1 MADPEDPLHLA
12 MMQQMQALEEFKRA
26 TQIAEQGALPEI
38 PPLVSPVVRQDFSPP
53 VFGGVPRPPQD
64 TNRLAQ
70 AVPRVGANL
79 PPGAYMPG
87 GGMGRQNQRGQV
99 RPNVPMSQ
107 GDSSPS
113 ASSSTIP
120 GGSAPPLLSGSVE
133 HEKSEKEKFINF
145 VQQQSQLKDRKQAQ
159 LEQAKKDEAEQ
170 AEIQQQ
176 RCHLHKKP
184 NQKCKFCKRFQEFV
198 DKKSEEKYAAAK
210 EQHALNNA
218 ANQNGYNFP
227 DELEMANPKT
237 FGFPAL
243 YQMHI
248 VDSVHFKTLA
258 TLETFDQVVD
268 EIVQFAESIEPYM
281 PNSVIVPTP
290 LFACLYRL
298 FTMGL
303 SQSSLVRLLDAEN
316 SPYVR
321 CAGLLFV
328 RFGLPAE
335 QLWPWLEEYVLDEEE
350 LKPTKE
356 SEFVTTVGE
365 FVEGLLSQ
373 DRYYSIVLP
382 RLPVSAKRQLEAKL
396 AQVPQFRKRAQANQR
411 LLDVYRQ
418 SNVKVQVCNTDGTW
432 VDAVSLYL
440 NESRPNRLSLH
451 VRLEDNSEAS
461 VQLGKVILA
470 DSHFSSANGYYR
482 PRKPRSRSRSL
493 GQVDWSRDKGKSGTE
508 LVDELRRLDREKAV
522 CSSGKEYAKKPLGF
536 KASCALAREMG
547 VASQR
552 LLEDETF
559 VPVRAPRRELP
570 DALPEAP
577 AKKVRHSAEYQA
589 QMQQLFEK
597 YGMAKGAEAA
607 SHSRDVDGPD
617 VLRFG

>member
-1 MADPEDPLHLA
+1 MADSEDPLHIA
-12 MMQQMQALEEFKRA
+12 MMQQMQALEEFKKA
-26 TQIAEQGALPEI
+26 TQAAEQSSIPEI
-38 PPLVSPVVRQDFSPP
+38 PPLVANAVPQQDFSALA
-53 VFGGVPRPPQD
+53 FGGLPRPPLNKGQ
-64 TNRLAQ
+64 LPPQ

-87 GGMGRQNQRGQV
+87 IMARPNQRGQM
-99 RPNVPMSQ
+99 RPNAPLLQ
-107 GDSSPS
+107 GDSDPS
-113 ASSSTIP
+113 TSSSTQP
-120 GGSAPPLLSGSVE
+120 GGPPPLLSGSAD
-133 HEKSEKEKFINF
+133 HEKSEKDKFINF
-145 VQQQSQLKDRKQAQ
+145 VQQQTAARDRKQAQ
-159 LEQAKKDEAEQ
+159 MEQAQKDAAEQ

-184 NQKCKFCKRFQEFV
+184 NGKCKFCKRFQEFV
-198 DKKSEEKYAAAK
+198 DKKSEEKFAAAK
-210 EQHALNNA
+210 EQQALNNA
-218 ANQNGYNFP
+218 ANQNDLIFS
-227 DELEMANPKT
+227 DELPMANPKT
-237 FGFPAL
+237 FGFPDL
-243 YQMHI
+243 FRTHI

-281 PNSVIVPTP
+281 PNSAIVPTP

-303 SQSSLVRLLDAEN
+303 SQASLVRLLDAET

-321 CAGLLFV
+321 CAGLLFI
-328 RFGLPAE
+328 RFGLPPE

-356 SEFVTTVGE
+356 SEFVTSVGE

-396 AQVPQFRKRAQANQR
+396 AQVPQFRKRAQANQQ

-432 VDAVSLYL
+432 IDAVSLYL
-440 NESRPNRLSLH
+440 NESRPYRLRLN
-451 VRLEDNSEAS
+451 VRLDDNSEES
-461 VQLGKVILA
+461 VQLGKVILV

-482 PRKPRSRSRSL
+482 PKN
-493 GQVDWSRDKGKSGTE
+493 GEVDWSREKGKSGTE

-559 VPVRAPRRELP
+559 VPMRAPRRGLP
-570 DALPEAP
+570 DAVPDQPE
-577 AKKVRHSAEYQA
+577 KKARHSAEYQA

-607 SHSRDVDGPD
+607 PQRRDVDGPD
-617 VLRFG
+617 VMRFG